1 MKDVPSQT
9 DLVLVCLIPQPR
21 DLEIARVLGWYRIPL
36 KHAPK
41 VIYTDCLAFYQPA
54 SFGKEHQW
62 MIEYVAPVRGV
73 ELTRRKELLQ
83 DEILHPKA
91 EDEYYKISLGSLVK
105 LSKPIPA
112 DTWKR
117 ITFFYTTGE
126 QILNA
131 NSISDLVIDQDKKEL
146 FQNMVMEYRSKYAD
160 LHMPADEMAT
170 LQHEFLE
177 YFLELNTTVKNDF
190 LIQDGDFD

>member
-1 MKDVPSQT
+1 
-9 DLVLVCLIPQPR
+9 
-21 DLEIARVLGWYRIPL
+21 
-36 KHAPK
+36 
-41 VIYTDCLAFYQPA
+41 
-54 SFGKEHQW
+54 

-146 FQNMVMEYRSKYAD
+146 FQNTVMEYRSKYAD
-160 LHMPADEMAT
+160 LHMPADEMVT

>member
-1 MKDVPSQT
+1 MKNVPSQN
-9 DLVLVCLIPQPR
+9 DLVLVCLLPQPR

-36 KHAPK
+36 RHAPK

-62 MIEYVAPVRGV
+62 KIEYIAPVRGV
-73 ELTRRKELLQ
+73 ELTKRKELLQ
-83 DEILHPKA
+83 EEIFHPRA
-91 EDEYYKISLGSLVK
+91 EDEYYKISLGSLVR

-126 QILNA
+126 QINKA
-131 NSISDLVIDQDKKEL
+131 NSISDLIICQDEKNL
-146 FQNMVMEYRSKYAD
+146 FQNTVMEYRSKYAD
-160 LHMPADEMAT
+160 VQIPTDDMAV
-170 LQHEFLE
+170 LQQEFLK
-177 YFLELNTTVKNDF
+177 YFLSLNSAVKDNFSIHDA
-190 LIQDGDFD
+190 DFD

>member
-131 NSISDLVIDQDKKEL
+131 NSISDLVIDQDKREL
-146 FQNMVMEYRSKYAD
+146 FQNTVMEYRSKYAD

>member
-146 FQNMVMEYRSKYAD
+146 FQNTVMEYRSKYAD